1 MVGTWNET
9 RIVSGLGSA
18 ATAAGRDGCRA
29 RTAEDALACRSDAQ
43 PVSESDRPE
52 PSSEQ
57 LAEKTQY
64 GCRESFEALVERHG
78 QRIFNFLWQLTRN
91 WHDAEDLTQETFLTA
106 LRNIHRYNP
115 ECSLASWL
123 FVISKRTGLIHFRS
137 TQLTEVLPE
146 EN

>member
-1 MVGTWNET
+1 M
-9 RIVSGLGSA
+9 LGSA

-57 LAEKTQY
+57 LAEKTQN

-91 WHDAEDLTQETFLTA
+91 RHDAEDLTQETFLKA

-115 ECSLASWL
+115 ARSFATRKGDAPMGQREIKSQ
-123 FVISKRTGLIHFRS
+123 LIYRS
-137 TQLTEVLPE
+137 
-146 EN
+146 